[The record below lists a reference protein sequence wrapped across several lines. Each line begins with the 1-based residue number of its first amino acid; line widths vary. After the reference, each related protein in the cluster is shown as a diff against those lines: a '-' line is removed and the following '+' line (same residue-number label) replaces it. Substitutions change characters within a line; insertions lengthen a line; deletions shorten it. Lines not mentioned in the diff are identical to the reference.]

1 MFLIS
6 IIQMFSVMI
15 IMLNIKIKDAFRAI
29 ILLLLLL
36 LSMVIS
42 IEISSIISIGEYIP
56 TLALANISET
66 NSVGWKIKL
75 LPFLVFLSF
84 MIASLILKRLIKEK
98 KIRNIMIVVF
108 LLSLLIP
115 ISPINAFFSSS
126 YKVYSEAKEYN
137 MSPHEISDIK
147 SKYTKEIVTNDSY
160 SHEIING
167 NGKNILVIFIEGMS
181 SLVISKELTPNLYE
195 FRKKSISFNNYYNH
209 TAATFRG
216 LRGQLTSSY
225 QMTGGYHKDNS
236 GLGQASKVEIEHKLN
251 TYNYITKLPIILEE
265 NGYHTYFQAS
275 NSIDDPLSLMLST
288 LKFNHI
294 YGREDYNKKSGELT
308 DKESFDLLFKKLNEA
323 KQPFFYGVY
332 TVGTHLGLDSPDVKF
347 YDGRNEYLNHFHQLD
362 HWFGDF
368 ISHFNKTSLSKD
380 TIILITSDHASYP
393 SEDYKKTF
401 KTDNTFFVDQIPL
414 IIWSNGVEFKDI
426 NAHGLNS
433 LSLTPTILDI
443 LGIKESHNMFIGESL
458 FEKEKNKNELNCTS
472 AIGDLY
478 VKTCNGKM
486 EIEKRKEKTELIK
499 QLQLFGDR

>member
-160 SHEIING
+160 SHEIIN
-167 NGKNILVIFIEGMS
+167 
-181 SLVISKELTPNLYE
+181 
-195 FRKKSISFNNYYNH
+195 
-209 TAATFRG
+209 
-216 LRGQLTSSY
+216 
-225 QMTGGYHKDNS
+225 
-236 GLGQASKVEIEHKLN
+236 
-251 TYNYITKLPIILEE
+251 
-265 NGYHTYFQAS
+265 
-275 NSIDDPLSLMLST
+275 
-288 LKFNHI
+288 
-294 YGREDYNKKSGELT
+294 
-308 DKESFDLLFKKLNEA
+308 
-323 KQPFFYGVY
+323 
-332 TVGTHLGLDSPDVKF
+332 
-347 YDGRNEYLNHFHQLD
+347 
-362 HWFGDF
+362 
-368 ISHFNKTSLSKD
+368 
-380 TIILITSDHASYP
+380 
-393 SEDYKKTF
+393 
-401 KTDNTFFVDQIPL
+401 
-414 IIWSNGVEFKDI
+414 
-426 NAHGLNS
+426 
-433 LSLTPTILDI
+433 
-443 LGIKESHNMFIGESL
+443 
-458 FEKEKNKNELNCTS
+458 
-472 AIGDLY
+472 
-478 VKTCNGKM
+478 
-486 EIEKRKEKTELIK
+486 
-499 QLQLFGDR
+499 